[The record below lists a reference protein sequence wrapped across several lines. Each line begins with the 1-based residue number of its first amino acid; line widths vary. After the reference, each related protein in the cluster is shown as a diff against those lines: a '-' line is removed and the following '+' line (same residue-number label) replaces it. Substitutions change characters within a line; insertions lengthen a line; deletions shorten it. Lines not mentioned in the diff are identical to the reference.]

1 MSLETE
7 CAILRNIPMFQNVD
21 VAKLRLLAMSGDRI
35 SYEPGDVVFNQGES
49 PDAVYVLLEGAVDVI
64 NEGPPRVKLAQLD
77 GNAVFGEIGVLCDN
91 LRSATVEAA
100 THATVIRIER
110 YTFNEVIRD
119 VPQLA
124 LALARELARRLEA
137 MSQRFAR
144 ERQD

>member
-7 CAILRNIPMFQNVD
+7 CTILKNIPMFQDVD

-35 SYEPGDVVFNQGES
+35 TYEPGDVVFSQGES
-49 PDAVYVLLEGAVDVI
+49 PDAVYVLLEGAVNVI
-64 NEGPPRVKLAQLD
+64 HEGPQRVKLAQLD
-77 GNAVFGEIGVLCDN
+77 ENAIFGEIGVLCDR

-110 YTFNEVIRD
+110 YTFNQVIRD

-124 LALARELARRLEA
+124 LALARELARRLES
-137 MSQRFAR
+137 MSERFVR
-144 ERQD
+144 EMQD

>member
-100 THATVIRIER
+100 THVTVIRIER

>member
-77 GNAVFGEIGVLCDN
+77 DNAVFGEIGVLCDN

-100 THATVIRIER
+100 THVTVIRIER